1 MASLRN
7 NILATLFGIMHLQ
20 PTIHFLDK
28 MEIRLLIRDDRNMN
42 NVNDKDMTRVF
53 KSIKAL
59 SYLKENY

>member
-1 MASLRN
+1 MASLRK

-20 PTIHFLDK
+20 PTIQFLDK
-28 MEIRLLIRDDRNMN
+28 MEIRLLVRDDRNMN